1 MSNLFVSLRNAAG
14 AMTVFERGM
23 GVVQGNVSNASTP
36 GYAKQ
41 TQGLAA
47 LTLDLDHGLPGG
59 VRSTGTLDSR
69 NRYAEQAVRQQIQF
83 LGSAEE
89 RAQQLAR
96 LEGVF
101 QIGENTGLDAAL
113 SGFFAAFSAL
123 SVAPNDLPARQ
134 TALDQAARLADSFV
148 QTSIGIQSAI
158 DSTRQGVE
166 AQVERVNTLIGRLQ
180 ELNTK
185 FRSDSGAQRDAGFE
199 SQLHTLLEELSD
211 AVDFTMLRNDD
222 GSVNIYAG
230 GQTALL
236 LGDHAYALSTAT
248 EPGKVQIFDAQG
260 KDITEQLRGGRL
272 GGLIELSN
280 NVLPGYMADL
290 DRLAE
295 TFANSVNATLA
306 AGVDLNGQPPTQNLF
321 VFDAAAGSARSLRT
335 NDLAP
340 AELALAAP
348 GAPGGNANA
357 LAVAALEQSKVIDG
371 QTFAHFYGG
380 IAGRAG
386 RDLVS
391 ARDTAQLQRMLVAQ
405 ARELRDEYSRVN
417 LDEEALILM
426 EFQRA
431 YQASAQLIKTID
443 EMLDTVMSVL
453 R

>member
-158 DSTRQGVE
+158 DSTLG
-166 AQVERVNTLIGRLQ
+166 
-180 ELNTK
+180 
-185 FRSDSGAQRDAGFE
+185 
-199 SQLHTLLEELSD
+199 
-211 AVDFTMLRNDD
+211 
-222 GSVNIYAG
+222 
-230 GQTALL
+230 ALL
-236 LGDHAYALSTAT
+236 LDS
-248 EPGKVQIFDAQG
+248 
-260 KDITEQLRGGRL
+260 
-272 GGLIELSN
+272 LI
-280 NVLPGYMADL
+280 
-290 DRLAE
+290 R
-295 TFANSVNATLA
+295 
-306 AGVDLNGQPPTQNLF
+306 
-321 VFDAAAGSARSLRT
+321 
-335 NDLAP
+335 
-340 AELALAAP
+340 
-348 GAPGGNANA
+348 
-357 LAVAALEQSKVIDG
+357 
-371 QTFAHFYGG
+371 AHP
-380 IAGRAG
+380 
-386 RDLVS
+386 
-391 ARDTAQLQRMLVAQ
+391 
-405 ARELRDEYSRVN
+405 
-417 LDEEALILM
+417 
-426 EFQRA
+426 
-431 YQASAQLIKTID
+431 
-443 EMLDTVMSVL
+443 
-453 R
+453 